1 MWGLRD
7 WVCYVFKGWKV
18 ILNIFKV
25 ILMFNQTGETD
36 FTGNGSIKLGTRH
49 VKVFTGISRLGF
61 KV

>member
-36 FTGNGSIKLGTRH
+36 FTGNGSIKLGTRRQSFYWN
-49 VKVFTGISRLGF
+49 KLIRF
-61 KV
+61 

>member
-49 VKVFTGISRLGF
+49 VKVFTGIS
-61 KV
+61 

>member
-25 ILMFNQTGETD
+25 ILMFNQTVETD
-36 FTGNGSIKLGTRH
+36 FTGNGRIKLGTRH
-49 VKVFTGISRLGF
+49 VKVFTGIS
-61 KV
+61 